1 MVKKIYFVINAI
13 RGGVLIAALGGMV
26 VLCVI
31 QIVLRYF
38 TSAALRPFAWGD
50 EIMRLTLIW
59 IAFLAGSVGVRT
71 GAHLNLDYFMD
82 KLLKPRGRAVL
93 EKVILIT
100 ALVSMALLIFY
111 GILQTYNNK
120 DQYLQNIHISIAW
133 FYVAIPVGCFYIFI
147 EYLLILIYGKHPFAG
162 PPADSENPPVDTTG
176 V

>member
-26 VLCVI
+26 TLCII

-59 IAFLAGSVGVRT
+59 ITFLAGSVGVRA
-71 GAHLNLDYFMD
+71 GAHLSLDYFMD
-82 KLLKPRGRAVL
+82 KLLKPRRRAVV

-111 GILQTYNNK
+111 GIRHTYVNK

-133 FYVAIPVGCFYIFI
+133 FYVAIPVGCFFIFI
-147 EYLLILIYGKHPFAG
+147 EYLLILIYGKHPFAASSAG
-162 PPADSENPPVDTTG
+162 SENQPVDLTG
-176 V
+176 F